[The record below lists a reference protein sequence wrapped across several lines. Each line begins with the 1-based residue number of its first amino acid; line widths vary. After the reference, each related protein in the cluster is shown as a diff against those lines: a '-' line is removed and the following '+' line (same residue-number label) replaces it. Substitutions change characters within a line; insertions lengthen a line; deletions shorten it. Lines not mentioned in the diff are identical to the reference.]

1 MRWLDKLAA
10 ALRQLHW
17 RRGLRAGI
25 AVLAAMVVCRYLGK
39 PMGWAALGGFEA
51 ILVDNGGPYRSRL
64 TTMLTV
70 LVGGALACI
79 VASLVSTPL
88 WLAVIATSAFCF
100 AITFARVLSNQLAST
115 SVIILVLYFAG
126 YGGES
131 HTLPGAMGN
140 ALSYILGGLWA
151 AVLSLVLWPLDPF
164 RPARI
169 AVAKCYTRLAE
180 FTSQVHITSPDSSE
194 RQAERHRMHELQR
207 HMRLSIESARTAI
220 AATGA
225 RITARTLRARSL
237 TVLLETV
244 DLLFAGTIRW
254 TEFLESTPEQA
265 PQAAITSALNW
276 LKRSE
281 HEIADALQQRPPDG
295 GASFAPDGS
304 HSLEHLRKRE
314 KLLQTLES
322 SADADNPFIRY
333 LVQEER
339 DMLLNIE
346 VAFEA
351 IQTLWSGIEPSPSPQ
366 NSGHELK
373 RSLLARQAKEIPG
386 GGWRTMI
393 DSARANWTTRSIM
406 MRHALRMLIVGAAVV
421 LLMRMVHVSHGG
433 WLAMTAIIVLQPTSS
448 GTLRRGLQRVG
459 GTIAGGILAA
469 ILAAAIHSQEGLIV
483 VITITSFFSLATYA
497 IDYGWYAFF
506 LTPTFVLLSLPH
518 LRDWH
523 FAGVRIGNTILGAAV
538 AVLAMRL
545 LWPEREQ
552 AEMKRLLARG
562 ALADAAYVRAMLD
575 FWKSVSSSHS
585 DTGRVDADRRLLAP
599 ARRACGLAINDAEEA
614 LDRIML
620 EPRLPLSQG
629 NRWETSLTFV
639 VYLRRMTRAVTTL
652 AAIGHNEDSLR
663 ARSEKVALRMERL
676 GRSFDPGFDNAGRP
690 IETMSFVETNTA
702 EAAPLG
708 EDTPAE
714 HQLRRLERQAGVL
727 ERTALALTEE
737 SS

>member
-1 MRWLDKLAA
+1 MRWFHKFAA
-10 ALRQLHW
+10 ALRRLHW

-25 AVLAAMVVCRYLGK
+25 AVLAAMVVCRYIGK

-70 LVGGALACI
+70 LVGGAIACV

-88 WLAVIATSAFCF
+88 WLAVLATSAFCF

-131 HTLPGAMGN
+131 HTLVGALGN
-140 ALSYILGGLWA
+140 ALSYVLGGLWA

-169 AVAKCYTRLAE
+169 AVADCYTRLAE
-180 FTSQVHITSPDSSE
+180 FTSQVHATSPHTSD

-207 HMRLSIESARTAI
+207 HMRLSIETARASIGT
-220 AATGA
+220 TGA

-237 TVLLETV
+237 SVLLETA

-254 TEFLESTPEQA
+254 TELLESTPDKR
-265 PQAAITSALNW
+265 PQATITSALNW
-276 LKRSE
+276 LERSE
-281 HEIADALQQRPPDG
+281 RAISEALRQRPADG

-304 HSLEHLRKRE
+304 HSLEHLRKPE
-314 KLLQTLES
+314 KLLNKLES
-322 SADADNPFIRY
+322 SGDSNDPLIRH
-333 LVQEER
+333 LVREER

-351 IQTLWSGIEPSPSPQ
+351 IQTLWSGIEPSANPQ
-366 NSGHELK
+366 HSGQEIK
-373 RSLLARQAKEIPG
+373 RSLLAKQSGEASGR
-386 GGWRTMI
+386 GWRAMI
-393 DSARANWTTRSIM
+393 DSARANWTTRSFM
-406 MRHALRMLIVGAAVV
+406 MRHALRMLVVGAADV
-421 LLMRMVHVSHGG
+421 LLMRMVHVRHGG
-433 WLAMTAIIVLQPTSS
+433 WLAMTSIIVLQPTGS
-448 GTLRRGLQRVG
+448 GTLRRGAQRVG

-469 ILAAAIHSQEGLIV
+469 IFAAAIHSQEGVIA
-483 VITITSFFSLATYA
+483 VITITSIFSLATYA
-497 IDYGWYAFF
+497 VDYGWYAFF
-506 LTPTFVLLSLPH
+506 LTPTFVLMSLPH

-552 AEMKRLLARG
+552 AAMKRLLARG
-562 ALADAAYVRAMLD
+562 ALADAEYVRAMLD
-575 FWKSVSSSHS
+575 FWSSVSSSRS
-585 DTGRVDADRRLLAP
+585 TTGRVDADRRLLAP

-620 EPRLPLSQG
+620 EPQVPLARAA
-629 NRWETSLTFV
+629 RWETALTFV
-639 VYLRRMTRAVTTL
+639 TYLRRMTRAVTTL
-652 AAIGHNEDSLR
+652 AAIGNNEDDLR
-663 ARSEKVALRMERL
+663 ARAEDVALRMERIGENL
-676 GRSFDPGFDNAGRP
+676 KASLSNHAVSS
-690 IETMSFVETNTA
+690 IERAEIEAPTA
-702 EAAPLG
+702 ASTFG
-708 EDTPAE
+708 EDTPAQ

-727 ERTALALTEE
+727 ERTARALAEE
-737 SS
+737 RN

>member
-1 MRWLDKLAA
+1 ML
-10 ALRQLHW
+10 
-17 RRGLRAGI
+17 
-25 AVLAAMVVCRYLGK
+25 VCQYLGK

-70 LVGGALACI
+70 LAGGAFACI

-88 WLAVIATSAFCF
+88 WLAVVATSAFCF
-100 AITFARVLSNQLAST
+100 AITFARVLSNPLAST
-115 SVIILVLYFAG
+115 SVVILVLYFAG

-131 HTLPGAMGN
+131 HMLVGALGN
-140 ALSYILGGLWA
+140 ALSYVLGGLWA
-151 AVLSLVLWPLDPF
+151 ATFSLVLWPLDPF
-164 RPARI
+164 RPARM
-169 AVAKCYTRLAE
+169 AVADCYTRLAG
-180 FTSQVHITSPDSSE
+180 FTSQVHVTSPDTSD

-207 HMRLSIESARTAI
+207 HMRLNIEAARAAI
-220 AATGA
+220 GTTGA

-237 TVLLETV
+237 TVLLETA

-254 TEFLESTPEQA
+254 TELLESTPEKRSQD
-265 PQAAITSALNW
+265 AITNALNW
-276 LKRSE
+276 LESAERA
-281 HEIADALQQRPPDG
+281 IAEALRQRPPDG

-314 KLLQTLES
+314 KLLRELES
-322 SADADNPFIRY
+322 TEESSNPLIRY
-333 LVQEER
+333 LVREER
-339 DMLLNIE
+339 DMLLNVE

-351 IQTLWSGIEPSPSPQ
+351 IQTLWSGIEPSANLQ
-366 NSGHELK
+366 NSDQELK
-373 RSLLARQAKEIPG
+373 RSLLAREPKETSG
-386 GGWRTMI
+386 SRWRAVI

-406 MRHALRMLIVGAAVV
+406 MRHALRMLIVGAVVV

-469 ILAAAIHSQEGLIV
+469 ILAAAIHSQDGLIV
-483 VITITSFFSLATYA
+483 VITITSILTLATYA

-562 ALADAAYVRAMLD
+562 ALADAEYVRAMLD
-575 FWKSVSSSHS
+575 FWSSVGSSRS

-620 EPRLPLSQG
+620 EPRVPLSQG
-629 NRWETSLTFV
+629 ERWEASLTFV
-639 VYLRRMTRAVTTL
+639 TYLRRMTRAVTTL
-652 AAIGHNEDSLR
+652 AAIGNNEDDLR
-663 ARSEKVALRMERL
+663 VRAEKIAARMEKL
-676 GRSFDPGFDNAGRP
+676 GK
-690 IETMSFVETNTA
+690 TMNTNLEQHGASPVASLELNEKQSTA
-702 EAAPLG
+702 ASTAG

-727 ERTALALTEE
+727 ERTAFALAENQA
-737 SS
+737 